1 MKLYDNPTSPYAF
14 KVRAV
19 LYEKGIDVEHHEIL
33 RESQRDELLAVS
45 PRGEVPAL
53 ADGDAVVY
61 DSTLICEYLEQQH
74 PSPALLP
81 ADAAGRAR
89 VRALERWAD
98 MQLDGCVIIFA
109 IAELFRPEVG
119 QQHPEALRRAG
130 EALDTLYGS
139 LDARLGTNDWL
150 LGDFTRADIAVA
162 PHLAVATFIG
172 HGVPAKYARL
182 TKWAER
188 LTARPSIVRCTQEA
202 LATFRASQHEPEP
215 FFSGRRLHWRDA
227 RIEWA
232 VRCGLGPWLL
242 EELAA
247 DRAYFSPVA

>member
-33 RESQRDELLAVS
+33 RESQRGELLAVS

-53 ADGDAVVY
+53 VDGDAIVY
-61 DSTLICEYLEQQH
+61 DSTLICEYLEERH
-74 PSPALLP
+74 PSPPLLP
-81 ADAAGRAR
+81 ADSAGRAR

-98 MQLDGCVIIFA
+98 MQLDGCVIVFA

-119 QQHPEALRRAG
+119 KQHPDALRLAS

-139 LDARLGTNDWL
+139 LDARLSAGDWL
-150 LGDFTRADIAVA
+150 LGDFTRADLAVA
-162 PHLAVATFIG
+162 PHVAVAAFMG
-172 HGVPAKYARL
+172 HGIPARYARL

-188 LTARPSIVRCTQEA
+188 LNARPSIARATQEA
-202 LATFRASQHEPEP
+202 LGAFEASQSESEP
-215 FFSGRRLHWRDA
+215 FFSGKRLHWRDA

-232 VRCGLGPWLL
+232 VRCGLGAWLL

>member
-1 MKLYDNPTSPYAF
+1 
-14 KVRAV
+14 
-19 LYEKGIDVEHHEIL
+19 
-33 RESQRDELLAVS
+33 
-45 PRGEVPAL
+45 VPAL
-53 ADGDAVVY
+53 ADGDTVVY

-89 VRALERWAD
+89 VRALARWAD
-98 MQLDGCVIIFA
+98 KQLDGGVIVVA
-109 IAELFRPEVG
+109 NAELFQPEVG
-119 QQHPEALRRAG
+119 KRHPEALRRAA

-139 LDARLGTNDWL
+139 LDARLGTHDWL
-150 LGDFTRADIAVA
+150 LGEFTRADVAVA
-162 PHLAVATFIG
+162 PHVAVATFMG

-182 TKWAER
+182 AQWAER
-188 LTARPSIVRCTQEA
+188 LAARPSIARCTQEA
-202 LATFRASQHEPEP
+202 LATFQASQHEPAP
-215 FFSGRRLHWRDA
+215 FFSGQRLHWRDA

>member
-19 LYEKGIDVEHHEIL
+19 LYEKGLEVEHHEIR

-53 ADGDAVVY
+53 VDGDTVVY
-61 DSTLICEYLEQQH
+61 DSTLICEYLEQRH
-74 PSPALLP
+74 PSPPLLP

-89 VRALERWAD
+89 ARALERWAD
-98 MQLDGCVIIFA
+98 MQLDGPVIVFA
-109 IAELFRPEVG
+109 VAELFRPEVG
-119 QQHPEALRRAG
+119 KQHPDALRRAG

-139 LDARLGTNDWL
+139 LDARLGSGDWL
-150 LGDFTRADIAVA
+150 LGDFTRADVAVA
-162 PHLAVATFIG
+162 PHLAAAAFMG

-188 LTARPSIVRCTQEA
+188 LNARSSIARSTQEA
-202 LATFRASQHEPEP
+202 LGAFQAAQGESEP
-215 FFSGRRLHWRDA
+215 FFSSKRMHWRDA
-227 RIEWA
+227 RVEWA

-247 DRAYFSPVA
+247 DRAFFSPVA